1 MTLNCGIQKGTV
13 LLVALAVGVA
23 LGAVE
28 LAEVVVP
35 EDPAVVADGSEADP
49 DEVEGKELPPE
60 VEGALPLLSVE
71 ETRDPVLLVV
81 DSPGDPGIVENVEEL
96 PELGLPGV
104 ADDEVIILDTGCER
118 LVPVLVV

>member
-35 EDPAVVADGSEADP
+35 EEPVVVADGSEADP

-60 VEGALPLLSVE
+60 AEGLLPLLNVE